1 MSEMIVVGKIAGV
14 FGVQGWCKIF
24 SHTSPRK
31 NILQYSPWYLKHDG
45 EWQPIKIL
53 NGRPQG
59 KSIVAQFEGVSD
71 RNAAEALRET
81 VIAIKPEQ
89 LPDLAENEYYWSDLI
104 GLEVTTVEGVALG
117 KVTEMMETGGANDV
131 LVVKGGQERLIP
143 FLQNSVVTKVDVQ
156 AGQITVDWDP
166 EF

>member
-31 NILQYSPWYLKHDG
+31 NILQYSPWYLKRNG
-45 EWQPIKIL
+45 EWQSVKIL

-59 KSIVAQFEGVSD
+59 KGIVAQFEGVDD
-71 RNAAEALRET
+71 RTAAEALRET
-81 VIAIKPEQ
+81 EIAIKPEQ
-89 LPDLAENEYYWSDLI
+89 LPALANDEYYWSDLI
-104 GLEVTTVEGVALG
+104 GLDVVTVNGVDFG
-117 KVTEMMETGGANDV
+117 KVTDMMETGANDV
-131 LVVKGGQERLIP
+131 LIAKGDKERLIP
-143 FLQNSVVTKVDVQ
+143 FLQGDVVTEVDLQ
-156 AGQITVDWDP
+156 AGRITVDWDP

>member
-1 MSEMIVVGKIAGV
+1 MIVVGKIAGV

-31 NILQYSPWYLKHDG
+31 NILQYSPWYLKRHG
-45 EWQPIKIL
+45 EWQPIKVL
-53 NGRPQG
+53 KGRLQG
-59 KSIVAQFEGVSD
+59 KTIVAQLENVMD

-89 LPDLAENEYYWSDLI
+89 LPKLAHDEYYWSDLI
-104 GLEVTTVEGVALG
+104 GLDVATVNGVSLG
-117 KVTEMMETGGANDV
+117 KVTEMMETGANDV
-131 LVVKGGQERLIP
+131 LIVKGDKERLIP
-143 FLQNSVVTKVDVQ
+143 FLQKDVVTDVDIK
-156 AGQITVDWDP
+156 AGTLTVDWDP

>member
-31 NILQYSPWYLKHDG
+31 NILQYSPWYLKRSG
-45 EWQPIKIL
+45 EWQPVKIL

-59 KSIVAQFEGVSD
+59 KSIVAQLEGVTD

-81 VIAIKPEQ
+81 EIAIKPEQ
-89 LPDLAENEYYWSDLI
+89 LPELANDEYYWSDLI
-104 GLEVTTVEGVALG
+104 GLDVTTLEGVDLG
-117 KVTEMMETGGANDV
+117 KVTEMMETGANDV
-131 LVVKGGQERLIP
+131 LVINGDKERLIP
-143 FLQNSVVTKVDVQ
+143 FLQNDVVTKVDIQ
-156 AGQITVDWDP
+156 AGHITVDWDP